1 MLLIILALLWI
12 VLLTPMVV
20 RRFRDGG
27 AEKSIEHFH
36 TEHEVLSRQGY
47 VVAPAHRLEQP
58 DDGPYRAPV
67 AQPAAQ
73 PAARRPRL
81 TVVQDDDT
89 YRSLET
95 RHSWQEWS
103 ESYDFDYE
111 DEPPRVAPSNRYA
124 AAYASVPRQVEAVT
138 YDEPPIRRHSM
149 RARRRMMMT
158 RLALVTVLTSALAFV
173 TGVSL
178 LLDLAV
184 LSWVAVA
191 AYVALA
197 LYAISQGYL
206 NETSLGFR
214 FGRSRPLASVE
225 PLYDE
230 YEDDEYGDGPGYEGG
245 YRGGYASEFYDAS
258 DAGQWRRESQSRYAL
273 G

>member
-36 TEHEVLSRQGY
+36 AEHQVLSRQGY

-58 DDGPYRAPV
+58 DDVYYPE
-67 AQPAAQ
+67 PAERD
-73 PAARRPRL
+73 PSPRRPHL

-89 YRSLET
+89 YRSLEA
-95 RHSWQEWS
+95 RHSWQDWS
-103 ESYDFDYE
+103 ESYDFDQD
-111 DEPPRVAPSNRYA
+111 DEPRPAVQSNRYA
-124 AAYASVPRQVEAVT
+124 AAYSSVPRQVDAVV
-138 YDEPPIRRHSM
+138 YDEPPIRRRSM
-149 RARRRMMMT
+149 RARRRMMIT
-158 RLALVTVLTSALAFV
+158 RLVLATVLTSAIAYL
-173 TGVSL
+173 TGVSV

-184 LSWVAVA
+184 LSWVADA

-206 NETSLGFR
+206 LETSLGIR
-214 FGRSRPLASVE
+214 LGRSSSLAPVE

-230 YEDDEYGDGPGYEGG
+230 YDDDEYGDGPGYGDG
-245 YRGGYASEFYDAS
+245 YLAQPVSEFYDANDS
-258 DAGQWRRESQSRYAL
+258 GQWRRESQSRYAL